1 MKNKHYAFLFIHPAE
16 HIIGEL
22 QARGIEVA
30 EFKKEIW
37 IENIDLFLE
46 KNILLGRDDLKKIG
60 DFFGIWHE
68 VWENLQRTFCET
80 VAYHFNRLD

>member
-1 MKNKHYAFLFIHPAE
+1 
-16 HIIGEL
+16 
-22 QARGIEVA
+22 
-30 EFKKEIW
+30 
-37 IENIDLFLE
+37 
-46 KNILLGRDDLKKIG
+46 LKKIG